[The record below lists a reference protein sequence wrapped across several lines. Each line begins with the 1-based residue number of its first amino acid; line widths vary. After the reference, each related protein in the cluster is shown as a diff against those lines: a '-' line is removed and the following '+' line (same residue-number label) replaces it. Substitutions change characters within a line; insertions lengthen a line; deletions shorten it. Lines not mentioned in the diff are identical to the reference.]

1 MVMEGCRGSPRTCQA
16 GRGGCIFWAMDT
28 TILYLRERALCPSGS
43 GEAISPDQQVLE
55 RGIMGQPGKEII
67 AND

>member
-1 MVMEGCRGSPRTCQA
+1 
-16 GRGGCIFWAMDT
+16 MDT
-28 TILYLRERALCPSGS
+28 TVLYLRERALCPSGS
-43 GEAISPDQQVLE
+43 GEAISPDQQVRE